1 MQKLNHLNNEIRD
14 YVTNFSYVKHS
25 MLWTMGWKGHVACM
39 GEMGNADSV
48 FVGKPEVNENRLEII
63 VIDGKLIFNLVLKE
77 LD

>member
-1 MQKLNHLNNEIRD
+1 
-14 YVTNFSYVKHS
+14 
-25 MLWTMGWKGHVACM
+25 M